1 MTMPFDHTVRSLRS
15 DREWPAA
22 VLLVAAVL
30 LLGLWGAWFVG
41 APLVR
46 FESGSV
52 IGITRSG
59 ALIAAF
65 PSAAQKTLQTGQ
77 RALVRPATPA
87 TTAAMPAW
95 VAAVQASP
103 EETQTLVELQPLTM
117 VRFDRNQEESGGLVA
132 EVEVERISPAQWIWR
147 ASGQWIDT
155 ASVLLRP
162 ADNPLPQID
171 KQSDRR

>member
-22 VLLVAAVL
+22 VLLVAAAL
-30 LLGLWGAWFVG
+30 LLGLWVAWFVG

-52 IGITRSG
+52 IGVTRNG

-65 PSAAQKTLQTGQ
+65 PLAAQKTLQTGQ
-77 RALVRPATPA
+77 LALVRPAAPA
-87 TTAAMPAW
+87 STTAAMPAW
-95 VAAVQASP
+95 VAAVQPSP
-103 EETQTLVELQPLTM
+103 EETQMLVELQPLSM
-117 VRFDRNQEESGGLVA
+117 ARFDRNQEESGGLVA

-162 ADNPLPQID
+162 AA
-171 KQSDRR
+171 RR